1 MHWAAGTQTLDF
13 STYFSISRYACLP
26 YRYEKSDLRSVS
38 PNSSTQSVSQPPR
51 KMRQHFSWEVGKSF
65 PSSCNFQ
72 IRLPTKLPPNTVKNS
87 NMNSTQSREVSLGA
101 AAATKSS
108 AWILRKKLCFEEAGS
123 CSLVRKWFLLSW
135 GKGSLDYR
143 IPLILNSFKPHI
155 VSHV

>member
-108 AWILRKKLCFEEAGS
+108 AWILRKNFVLRKLGAAVWWRNGFFYHGARGAWIIE
-123 CSLVRKWFLLSW
+123 SLWYWIASNHTL
-135 GKGSLDYR
+135 
-143 IPLILNSFKPHI
+143 
-155 VSHV
+155 